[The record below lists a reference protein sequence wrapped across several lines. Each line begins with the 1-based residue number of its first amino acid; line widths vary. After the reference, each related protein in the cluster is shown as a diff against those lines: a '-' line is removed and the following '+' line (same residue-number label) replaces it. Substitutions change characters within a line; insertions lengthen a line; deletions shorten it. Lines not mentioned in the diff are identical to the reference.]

1 MVMAFLATQI
11 LHLLLWLNGFINN
24 LGLTIIII
32 TIGFRLVILAFTWKS
47 LKSMKKLRSINGEIK
62 EIQRKYKDNPEKMS
76 LEQMALYKKYNVNPL
91 AGCLPQLLQI
101 FMLIAFY
108 RALTML
114 LQQVSQDGTLETSFL
129 WFDLI
134 EADPYHIMPILAGGC
149 QLFLSVMTL
158 PGGETPDIVPNNSR
172 KKEIQKLNEQEENT
186 AEMAAAMQKQMLF
199 MMPFMTGLI
208 AWTLPA
214 GLALYWTASTLFSIC
229 QQYFLSGWGGIVT
242 YGQRFWRK
250 MKGKAKHD

>member
-91 AGCLPQLLQI
+91 AGCRNC
-101 FMLIAFY
+101 Y
-108 RALTML
+108 
-114 LQQVSQDGTLETSFL
+114 
-129 WFDLI
+129 
-134 EADPYHIMPILAGGC
+134 
-149 QLFLSVMTL
+149 
-158 PGGETPDIVPNNSR
+158 
-172 KKEIQKLNEQEENT
+172 K
-186 AEMAAAMQKQMLF
+186 
-199 MMPFMTGLI
+199 
-208 AWTLPA
+208 
-214 GLALYWTASTLFSIC
+214 FSC
-229 QQYFLSGWGGIVT
+229 
-242 YGQRFWRK
+242 
-250 MKGKAKHD
+250 